1 MRRSTIIVVVVL
13 VVTVLAVVVV
23 ARGRHRGPEVVL
35 VGDSITAMTRDLFFN
50 QLGDDWG
57 LTVQGEP
64 GHRSDELIPAVPPL
78 AAQHP
83 VQVVVNLGTNDVM
96 QGKDPAETQAALEEL
111 ANGFNSARCI
121 HLVTVNDHMVK
132 LDDPALPVRIADL
145 NGRIRTLAASK
156 GWGVIA
162 WDELVNSYEGGPQA
176 EGPITTDTV
185 HPSEYGEHVLTDAYA
200 RALDGCQ
207 L

>member
-1 MRRSTIIVVVVL
+1 MRRSTVIVGVV
-13 VVTVLAVVVV
+13 VLAVVALVV
-23 ARGRHRGPEVVL
+23 LAKVRARGPEVVL
-35 VGDSITAMTRDLFFN
+35 VGDSITAQTRDLFIN
-50 QLGDDWG
+50 QLGGDWG
-57 LTVQGEP
+57 VTVQGEP
-64 GHRSDELIPAVPPL
+64 GHRSDELLPAVPPL

-96 QGKDPAETQAALEEL
+96 QGKDPAETQAALEQL

-132 LDDPALPVRIADL
+132 LDDPGLPARIADL
-145 NGRIRTLAASK
+145 NGRIHAMAASK
-156 GWGVIA
+156 GWGVIP
-162 WDELVNSYEGGPQA
+162 WDELVNAYEGGPQA
-176 EGPITTDTV
+176 EGPITVDTV
-185 HPSEYGEHVLTDAYA
+185 HPSEYGEHVLADAYA